1 MTEEDKE
8 LEILK
13 AKRLAEMEKNLAE
26 QNNQQEHETM
36 LSNSSQN
43 KLLPRD
49 QIIKKLGY
57 RGLEVLSNAES
68 QFPNETKLVVEKLAE
83 LIQSGEIDEVLDG
96 GKLLTLFRS
105 VGISVRMENKIN
117 VEKDGKFVS
126 ISEKFVKQTD
136 DSSFEDDE
144 I

>member
-1 MTEEDKE
+1 MKEEDKE

-13 AKRLAEMEKNLAE
+13 AKRLAEMEKNLAQ
-26 QNNQQEHETM
+26 QNNQEEKETV
-36 LSNSSQN
+36 LSNSDQN
-43 KLLPRD
+43 KLLPRE
-49 QIIKKLGY
+49 QIIQKLGY

-68 QFPNETKLVVEKLAE
+68 QFPNETKLVEEKLAE

-105 VGISVRMENKIN
+105 VGIRVRMENKIN

-136 DSSFEDDE
+136 DSSFEEDE
-144 I
+144 N

>member
-13 AKRLAEMEKNLAE
+13 AKRLAEMEKNLAQ
-26 QNNQQEHETM
+26 QNNQEEKETV
-36 LSNSSQN
+36 LSNSDQN
-43 KLLPRD
+43 KLLPRE
-49 QIIKKLGY
+49 QIIQKLGY

-68 QFPNETKLVVEKLAE
+68 QFPNETKLVEEKLAE

-105 VGISVRMENKIN
+105 VGIRVRMENKIN

-126 ISEKFVKQTD
+126 ISEKFVKQK
-136 DSSFEDDE
+136 EDD
-144 I
+144 